1 MVFDLASRSYLLNGN
16 CNPEGIV
23 FIDEIELHLHPSV
36 AITILQRL
44 RRSFERLQFIVST
57 HSPLV
62 ITNFNQQGGV
72 NDYRLYQLT
81 CEDGVYDKKR
91 IGDVFGLNYNEG
103 LTSVMQTEDR
113 DRSMKEMRDLYLFWK
128 NRDERKARL
137 VAERIRNEYAH
148 NMAFIRDLGL

>member
-1 MVFDLASRSYLLNGN
+1 M
-16 CNPEGIV
+16 
-23 FIDEIELHLHPSV
+23 
-36 AITILQRL
+36 
-44 RRSFERLQFIVST
+44 
-57 HSPLV
+57 
-62 ITNFNQQGGV
+62 
-72 NDYRLYQLT
+72 
-81 CEDGVYDKKR
+81 YDKKR

-128 NRDERKARL
+128 NRDERKASL

>member
-1 MVFDLASRSYLLNGN
+1 M
-16 CNPEGIV
+16 
-23 FIDEIELHLHPSV
+23 
-36 AITILQRL
+36 
-44 RRSFERLQFIVST
+44 
-57 HSPLV
+57 
-62 ITNFNQQGGV
+62 
-72 NDYRLYQLT
+72 
-81 CEDGVYDKKR
+81 
-91 IGDVFGLNYNEG
+91 FGLNYNEG